1 MLYPDEDEESVGRE
15 PETREPKLSESPRST
30 SSSPKVISAIDD
42 DSAEVVGL
50 CEGDIPKENVA
61 EHPAVF
67 CSRYGES
74 SEPPYATSIVF
85 VPLGFFLGTSGVRSD
100 PPMK

>member
-15 PETREPKLSESPRST
+15 PETREPKVSESPRST

-42 DSAEVVGL
+42 DSAEVVGS
-50 CEGDIPKENVA
+50 CEGDIPKENVV
-61 EHPAVF
+61 EHTVVF

-74 SEPPYATSIVF
+74 SELAYATSVIF
-85 VPLGFFLGTSGVRSD
+85 APLDFFLRTSGVRSD
-100 PPMK
+100 APTK